1 MEFLK
6 LFIILLHI
14 CIIPFIPTLIHIA
27 KYKDPNVEIDLEE
40 FEEYIKLYKLENKYD
55 KKSKRRIQTVF
66 NWQK

>member
-1 MEFLK
+1 MFFK
-6 LFIILLHI
+6 LFIILLPI
-14 CIIPFIPTLIHIA
+14 CIIPFIPTLIYII
-27 KYKDPNVEIDLEE
+27 KYKKPNVEIDLEE

>member
-1 MEFLK
+1 MFFK
-6 LFIILLHI
+6 LFIILLPI

-27 KYKDPNVEIDLEE
+27 KYKEPNIEIDMEE

-66 NWQK
+66 N